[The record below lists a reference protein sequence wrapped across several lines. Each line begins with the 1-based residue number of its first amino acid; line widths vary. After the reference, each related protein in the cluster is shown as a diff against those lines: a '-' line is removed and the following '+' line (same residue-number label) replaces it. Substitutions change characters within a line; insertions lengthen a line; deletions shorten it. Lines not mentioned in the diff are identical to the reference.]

1 VQGRYACK
9 VLIFQLTGIFVT
21 EPLRPSAPRSSLR
34 RWLPLLVLASIAL
47 LIVVTGAHRWLS
59 LDAVAMNK
67 GRLEA
72 LVDSYFIPALLAFM
86 ATYVLVTAL
95 SLPGALIMTIV
106 GGLIFPF
113 WVSCLAVVVSATTG
127 ATILFLIAG
136 SSLGEALRARG
147 GDNLARIS
155 AGLRADAASYMLF
168 LRLVPLFPFALVN
181 IAPAIVGVPVKT
193 FIWTTLVGVL
203 PGTMAFTLAANSLD
217 GVLDERKAVYNACK
231 TLGQPDCKLTID
243 VSTLVSPKLLLAFAA
258 LGVIALIPV
267 IAKRIFARR
276 KGVPVA

>member
-1 VQGRYACK
+1 MN
-9 VLIFQLTGIFVT
+9 
-21 EPLRPSAPRSSLR
+21 EPLTSAATRSSLR
-34 RWLPLLVLASIAL
+34 RWLPLIVLASVAL
-47 LIVVTGAHRWLS
+47 VIVATGAHRWLS

-72 LVDSYFIPALLAFM
+72 LVADHFALALLAFM

-95 SLPGALIMTIV
+95 SIPGALIMTLV
-106 GGLIFPF
+106 GGMVFSF
-113 WVSCLAVVVSATTG
+113 WIACLAVLVAATTG
-127 ATILFLIAG
+127 ATLLFLVAR
-136 SSLGEALRARG
+136 SSLGEALRNKGGESVARM
-147 GDNLARIS
+147 S

-181 IAPAIVGVPVKT
+181 IAPAIVGVPLKT
-193 FIWTTLVGVL
+193 FVWTTFIGIL

-217 GVLDERKAVYNACK
+217 GVLDERKAVYEACK

-267 IAKRIFARR
+267 VAKRIFARR
-276 KGVPVA
+276 KILARRKGAPVA

>member
-1 VQGRYACK
+1 VED
-9 VLIFQLTGIFVT
+9 IS
-21 EPLRPSAPRSSLR
+21 PLRDFFVKKPLPSSLMRNSLR
-34 RWLPLLVLASIAL
+34 RWLPLLVLVSVAFVIF
-47 LIVVTGAHRWLS
+47 VTGAHRWLS

-72 LVDSYFIPALLAFM
+72 LVEGHFALSLLAFM

-95 SLPGALIMTIV
+95 SIPGALIMTLV
-106 GGLIFPF
+106 GGMIFPF
-113 WVSCLAVVVSATTG
+113 WVACIAVLVSATTG
-127 ATILFLIAG
+127 ATILFLVAQ
-136 SSLGEALRARG
+136 SSLGEALRNKGGESVARM
-147 GDNLARIS
+147 S

-181 IAPAIVGVPVKT
+181 IAPAIVGVPLKT
-193 FIWTTLVGVL
+193 FVWTTLVGIL

-217 GVLDERKAVYNACK
+217 GVLDERKAVYEACR

-267 IAKRIFARR
+267 VAKRIFARR
-276 KGVPVA
+276 KGAPVA